1 MPEHEIWLTH
11 LFNDHLAGLGNWLL
25 ALVRVHA
32 ENPARPWA
40 NFITMQLLVAAIIIA
55 VFAYLRPRLSMDR
68 PGKTQHTFEVI
79 YTFLHGEANDNIG
92 HEGPRFLPFLGTLFI
107 FILFCNL
114 IGIIPGFESPTMNP
128 SVPAG
133 CAVLVFVY
141 YNFMGFKQQGVFKY
155 MAHFAGPMPAPR
167 GPDSGGL
174 IAWVGFILL
183 ALLMIPIEI
192 ISHLARP
199 LSLTIRLFANML
211 AGEKVTVVFLGLT
224 YLVAPAV
231 FMGLHVFVSFLQ
243 AYIFVL
249 LTMIYLS
256 ETMPHEQH

>member
-1 MPEHEIWLTH
+1 MSEHEIWLTR

-25 ALVRVHA
+25 ALVNVHA

-40 NFITMQLLVAAIIIA
+40 NFITMQILVAAII
-55 VFAYLRPRLSMDR
+55 VVLFAMLRPRLSMDR
-68 PGKTQHTFEVI
+68 PGKAQLTFEAI
-79 YTFLHGEANDNIG
+79 YTFLRGEATDNIG
-92 HEGPRFLPFLGTLFI
+92 HEGPKFLPFLGTLFI
-107 FILFCNL
+107 FILFSNL

-141 YNFMGFKQQGVFKY
+141 YNFMGFKQQGVGKY
-155 MAHFAGPMPAPR
+155 LAHFAGPMP
-167 GPDSGGL
+167 
-174 IAWVGFILL
+174 LL
-183 ALLMIPIEI
+183 APLMIPIEL
-192 ISHLARP
+192 ISHMARP

-211 AGEKVTVVFLGLT
+211 AGEKVTMVFLGLT

-231 FMGLHVFVSFLQ
+231 FMGLHVFVSLLQ

-256 ETMPHEQH
+256 ETVPHEQH

>member
-1 MPEHEIWLTH
+1 MPEHELWLTR
-11 LFNDHLAGLGNWLL
+11 LFNDHLAGLGDSLLWLWRL
-25 ALVRVHA
+25 HA
-32 ENPARPWA
+32 ENTARPWT
-40 NFITMQLLVAAIIIA
+40 NFIVMQILVAAII
-55 VFAYLRPRLSMDR
+55 VVLFAFLRPRLSMDR
-68 PGKTQHTFEVI
+68 PGKLQHIFEVI
-79 YTFLHGEANDNIG
+79 YTFLRGEANDNIG

-107 FILFCNL
+107 FILFSNL

-141 YNFMGFKQQGVFKY
+141 YNFMGFKQQGLFKY
-155 MAHFAGPMPAPR
+155 LKHFAGPMP
-167 GPDSGGL
+167 
-174 IAWVGFILL
+174 LL
-183 ALLMIPIEI
+183 APLMIPIEL
-192 ISHLARP
+192 ISHMARP

-249 LTMIYLS
+249 LAMMYLS
-256 ETMPHEQH
+256 ETVPHEQH

>member
-1 MPEHEIWLTH
+1 MPEHEIWLTR
-11 LFNDHLAGLGNWLL
+11 LFNDHLAGLGNWVL

-40 NFITMQLLVAAIIIA
+40 NFVTMQILVAAIIIL

-68 PGKTQHTFEVI
+68 PGKTQHIFEVI
-79 YTFLHGEANDNIG
+79 YTFLQGEAKDSIG
-92 HEGPRFLPFLGTLFI
+92 HDGPRFLPFLGTLFL

-155 MAHFAGPMPAPR
+155 MAHFAGPMP
-167 GPDSGGL
+167 
-174 IAWVGFILL
+174 LL
-183 ALLMIPIEI
+183 APLMIPIEL
-192 ISHLARP
+192 ISHMARP

-249 LTMIYLS
+249 LTMMYLS
-256 ETMPHEQH
+256 ETVPHEQH

>member
-1 MPEHEIWLTH
+1 MPEHEIWLTR
-11 LFNDHLAGLGNWLL
+11 LFNDHLAGLGDWLL

-40 NFITMQLLVAAIIIA
+40 NFITMQLLVAAIII
-55 VFAYLRPRLSMDR
+55 VLFAYLRPRLSIDR

-114 IGIIPGFESPTMNP
+114 IGVIPGFESPTMNP

-155 MAHFAGPMPAPR
+155 LAHFAGPMP
-167 GPDSGGL
+167 
-174 IAWVGFILL
+174 LL
-183 ALLMIPIEI
+183 APLMIPIEL
-192 ISHLARP
+192 ISHMARP

-249 LTMIYLS
+249 LTMMYLS
-256 ETMPHEQH
+256 ETVTHEQH

>member
-1 MPEHEIWLTH
+1 MPEHEIWLTK
-11 LFNDHLAGLGNWLL
+11 LFNDHLARWGDWLL
-25 ALVRVHA
+25 SLFHVHA

-40 NFITMQLLVAAIIIA
+40 NFITMQILVAAII
-55 VFAYLRPRLSMDR
+55 VVLFAMLRPRLSMDR
-68 PGKTQHTFEVI
+68 PGKLQHVFEVI
-79 YTFLHGEANDNIG
+79 YSFLRGEETENIG
-92 HEGPRFLPFLGTLFI
+92 HEGPKFLPFLGTLFI

-155 MAHFAGPMPAPR
+155 LAHFAGPMPILAP
-167 GPDSGGL
+167 
-174 IAWVGFILL
+174 
-183 ALLMIPIEI
+183 LMVPIEL
-192 ISHLARP
+192 ISHMARP

-224 YLVAPAV
+224 YLVAPAL

-256 ETMPHEQH
+256 ETVPHEQH

>member
-1 MPEHEIWLTH
+1 MPEHEIWLTK
-11 LFNDHLAGLGNWLL
+11 LFNDHLAGWGNWLL
-25 ALVRVHA
+25 SLFHVHA

-40 NFITMQLLVAAIIIA
+40 NFITMQILVAAII
-55 VFAYLRPRLSMDR
+55 VVLFAMLRPRLSMDR
-68 PGKTQHTFEVI
+68 PSKLQHIFEVI
-79 YTFLHGEANDNIG
+79 YSFLRGEATENIG
-92 HEGPRFLPFLGTLFI
+92 HEGTKFLPFLGTLFI

-155 MAHFAGPMPAPR
+155 LAHFAGPMPILAP
-167 GPDSGGL
+167 
-174 IAWVGFILL
+174 
-183 ALLMIPIEI
+183 LMVPIEL
-192 ISHLARP
+192 ISHMARP

-224 YLVAPAV
+224 YLVAPAL

-256 ETMPHEQH
+256 ETVPHEQH

>member
-1 MPEHEIWLTH
+1 MPEHEIWLTR
-11 LFNDHLAGLGNWLL
+11 LFNDHLAELGNWLL
-25 ALVRVHA
+25 SLVRVHA

-40 NFITMQLLVAAIIIA
+40 NFVTMQLLVTVIII
-55 VFAYLRPRLSMDR
+55 VLFAYLRPRLSMDR
-68 PGKTQHTFEVI
+68 PGKTQHLFEVI
-79 YTFLHGEANDNIG
+79 YTFLRGEAHDNIG

-141 YNFMGFKQQGVFKY
+141 YNFMGFKQQGLFKY
-155 MAHFAGPMPAPR
+155 MAHFAGPMPFLAP
-167 GPDSGGL
+167 
-174 IAWVGFILL
+174 
-183 ALLMIPIEI
+183 LMIPIEL
-192 ISHLARP
+192 ISHMARP

-249 LTMIYLS
+249 LTMMYLS
-256 ETMPHEQH
+256 ETVPHEQH